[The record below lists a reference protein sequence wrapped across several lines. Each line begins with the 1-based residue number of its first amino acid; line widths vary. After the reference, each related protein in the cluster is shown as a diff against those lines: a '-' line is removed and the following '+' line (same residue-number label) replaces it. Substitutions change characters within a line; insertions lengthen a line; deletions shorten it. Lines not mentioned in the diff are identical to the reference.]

1 MDIFKKVFL
10 KPKTKPKTKPNIKVT
25 PKTKPKTKPKKKMFK
40 WNYNGS
46 SYEGTI
52 KEIIDVSA
60 KYPNSPKI
68 YVVLV
73 MYKNA
78 KKVIQNTKWINGVY
92 KQ

>member
-1 MDIFKKVFL
+1 MDILKKVFL
-10 KPKTKPKTKPNIKVT
+10 KPKTKPKIK
-25 PKTKPKTKPKKKMFK
+25 PKTKPKTKQKKKMSK